1 MNNPKKDLLGIE
13 NLSDSEIYQYLD
25 AADKFTEVLER
36 PIPIVPSLRGK
47 TILTLFF
54 EPSTRTQLSFS
65 IAAKRLSAD
74 VVNFSQ
80 ATSSVSKGETLL
92 DTAKNIEAMK
102 VDGVIVRHSAPGAA
116 KYLAERLDAFV
127 INAGDGSHE
136 HPTQALLDLMTMKQY
151 FGAFKNLNVLIVG
164 DIAHSRVARSNIFGL
179 KTLGAQV
186 AICAP
191 PTLIPLEIE
200 KCGADVYSNLD
211 SIIGKFDVIMVL
223 RIQLERQEGGLFPST
238 REYRTLYGLTRERV
252 GKMKTDSIIMHPGP
266 TNRGVEIDPDVAD
279 SNKSVILQQVKN
291 GVAIRMAILFIHAGG
306 KIE

>member
-1 MNNPKKDLLGIE
+1 MNPKKDLLGIE
-13 NLSDSEIYQYLD
+13 KLSSEDIYQYLD
-25 AADKFTEVLER
+25 LADKFTEVLER

-54 EPSTRTQLSFS
+54 EASTRTQLSFS

-74 VVNFSQ
+74 VVNFSMS
-80 ATSSVSKGETLL
+80 TSSVSKGETLL

-102 VDGVIVRHSAPGAA
+102 VDGVIVRHSACGAA
-116 KYLAERLDAFV
+116 RYLAKRLDAFI

-136 HPTQALLDLMTMKQY
+136 HPTQALLDMMTMRQY
-151 FGAFKNLNVLIVG
+151 FESFKNLKVLIVG
-164 DIAHSRVARSNIFGL
+164 DITHSRVARSNIFGL
-179 KTLGAQV
+179 KSLGAKV

-191 PTLIPLEIE
+191 PTMIPIEIE
-200 KCGADVYSNLD
+200 KFGLDVFYNLD
-211 SIIGKFDVIMVL
+211 DIIGDFDVVMAL
-223 RIQLERQEGGLFPST
+223 RIQMERQESGFFPSI
-238 REYRTLYGLTRERV
+238 REYRTLYGLTKERV
-252 GKMKTDSIIMHPGP
+252 AKMKPKSIIMHPGP

-279 SNKSVILQQVKN
+279 CNKSVILQQVKN